1 MCVPRMAPMIMT
13 VRMTVATA
21 ITMIVAMVV
30 RIFAHPRYCTRA
42 RILFTPFLIVI
53 GHFDTS
59 PARIN

>member
-1 MCVPRMAPMIMT
+1 MCVPRVAPVVMS
-13 VRMTVATA
+13 VCMTVATA

>member
-1 MCVPRMAPMIMT
+1 MIMT